1 MDGVSTPVIVLIF
14 AVAALIQIGLG
25 YLTGRAAARKGHSLP
40 LFWLL
45 GTFFI
50 IPTAIAIVFL
60 SDRTKQQR

>member
-25 YLTGRAAARKGHSLP
+25 YLTGRAAARKGHSLA
-40 LFWLL
+40 LYWLL

-60 SDRTKQQR
+60 SDRTRQQR